1 MSVSAAEVTAA
12 KVKPRRWYRSLFVQV
27 LIGIA
32 LGIATGLAFP
42 DLAEHFRP
50 LGEGFIKLIKM
61 LVAPL
66 IFLVIVT
73 GIAKVGSMKA
83 LGQIGV
89 KALLWFTGATTA
101 ALALGLLVG
110 NLVHPGHGLN
120 IDPTTL
126 DTSALEQKTHGGHM
140 PGAVEFIMNIIP
152 TSVVD
157 AFAQNSL
164 LQVLL
169 FSILFGVALAS
180 FSESAPP
187 ILMDVIDQ
195 ALHVIFRIVGY
206 IMYLAPI
213 GAFGAMAFT
222 VGSYGAGSLKS
233 FGMLIL
239 ACYGAAAV
247 FIAFLALL
255 VKAITGVNA
264 WKFIRYCREEF
275 MLALGTGSSEAVMP
289 RILKKLDN
297 AGCDRAVVGLVVPT
311 GYSFNLDGA
320 AIYLSIAMMF
330 LAQAV
335 GVDLGLGQQL
345 TIMGILILSSKGM
358 AGVPG
363 SAFVALSATAAAIGA
378 FPVATVALLL
388 GADRLM
394 DSMRV
399 FTNLLG
405 NCLATFVVA
414 KWVGMLDKQR
424 MRDVLDGRIAPDDP
438 DDVVAHPH
446 PGREIGA
453 ASAAV
458 AEPDDAPPPSRP
470 TMQEAVGHNV

>member
-1 MSVSAAEVTAA
+1 MSDVATAT
-12 KVKPRRWYRSLFVQV
+12 KPKKQPWYRSLFVQV
-27 LIGIA
+27 LMGIA
-32 LGIATGLAFP
+32 LGIATGVFFP
-42 DLAEHFRP
+42 TFSHHLGP

-61 LVAPL
+61 IVAPL

-83 LGQIGV
+83 LGSIGV
-89 KALLWFTGATTA
+89 KALLWFTAGTTC
-101 ALALGLLVG
+101 ALALGLLIANV
-110 NLVHPGHGLN
+110 VHPGSGLN
-120 IDPTTL
+120 VDPATL
-126 DTSALEQKTHGGHM
+126 DTTALDQKTQGGHL
-140 PGAVEFIMNIIP
+140 PGGVEFVMNIIP
-152 TSVVD
+152 TSVFD
-157 AFAQNSL
+157 AFAQNNL

-169 FSILFGVALAS
+169 FAILFGVALAS

-206 IMYLAPI
+206 IMYLAPL

-222 VGSYGAGSLKS
+222 VGNYGAGSLKS

-239 ACYGAAAV
+239 ACYGAAII
-247 FIAFLALL
+247 FIVVLSL
-255 VKAITGVNA
+255 VVWAITGLNA
-264 WKFIRYCREEF
+264 WKFIKYCREEF

-289 RILKKLDN
+289 RIIKKLDN
-297 AGCDRAVVGLVVPT
+297 AGCDRAVVGLVIPT

-320 AIYLSIAMMF
+320 AIYLSLAMIF

-335 GVDLGLGQQL
+335 GVDLGFGQQL
-345 TIMGILILSSKGM
+345 AIMGILILSSKGM

-378 FPVATVALLL
+378 FPVAAVALLL

-414 KWVGMLDKQR
+414 NWEGLLDKDK
-424 MRDVLDGRIAPDDP
+424 MRAVLDGKITPDDP
-438 DDVVAHPH
+438 DDVAAHPH
-446 PGREIGA
+446 PGGEQHGDAMDSVAIKPAPA
-453 ASAAV
+453 ALPTTSTTEQV
-458 AEPDDAPPPSRP
+458 AS
-470 TMQEAVGHNV
+470 QNV

>member
-1 MSVSAAEVTAA
+1 MSDVEIVARTP
-12 KVKPRRWYRSLFVQV
+12 KQRWYKSLFVQV

-32 LGIATGLAFP
+32 LGIATGLLFP
-42 DLAEHFRP
+42 GFSHHLAP

-61 LVAPL
+61 VVAPL

-83 LGQIGV
+83 LGRIGGQ
-89 KALLWFTGATTA
+89 ALLWFTAATTC
-101 ALALGLLVG
+101 ALGLGLLVG
-110 NLVHPGHGLN
+110 NLVHPGSGLH
-120 IDPTTL
+120 IDPATL
-126 DTSALEQKTHGGHM
+126 DTTALGEKTQGGHL
-140 PGAVEFIMNIIP
+140 PGGVEFVMHIIP

-157 AFAQNSL
+157 AFAQNNL

-169 FSILFGVALAS
+169 FAILFGVALAS

-187 ILMDVIDQ
+187 VLMEVLDQ
-195 ALHVIFRIVGY
+195 ALHVIFRVVGY
-206 IMYLAPI
+206 IMYLAPL

-222 VGSYGAGSLKS
+222 VGNYGAGSLKS

-239 ACYGAAAV
+239 ACYGAALL
-247 FIAFLALL
+247 FIVLL
-255 VKAITGVNA
+255 SIVVKLITGVNA
-264 WKFIRYCREEF
+264 WKFVKYCRAEF

-289 RILKKLDN
+289 RIIKKLDN
-297 AGCDRAVVGLVVPT
+297 AGCDRAVVGLVIPT

-320 AIYLSIAMMF
+320 AIYLSLAMMF

-335 GVDLGLGQQL
+335 GVHLGFGQQL
-345 TIMGILILSSKGM
+345 AIMGILILSSKGM

-378 FPVATVALLL
+378 FPVAAVALLL

-414 KWVGMLDKQR
+414 NWGGLLDKDK
-424 MRDVLDGRIAPDDP
+424 MRAVLDGKITPDDP
-438 DDVVAHPH
+438 DDVTVHPH
-446 PGREIGA
+446 PGHEHLTDTS
-453 ASAAV
+453 ASV
-458 AEPDDAPPPSRP
+458 AIDAPGTLATSIS
-470 TMQEAVGHNV
+470 AKASVNGHA

>member
-1 MSVSAAEVTAA
+1 MSAVQTAA
-12 KVKPRRWYRSLFVQV
+12 TTPKPRRWYRSLFVQV

-42 DLAEHFRP
+42 ELAHHFRP

-89 KALLWFTGATTA
+89 KALLWFTAATTT
-101 ALALGLLVG
+101 ALALGLIVG

-120 IDPTTL
+120 IDPATL
-126 DTSALEQKTHGGHM
+126 DASALDQTTHGGHM

-169 FSILFGVALAS
+169 FAILFGVALAS

-187 ILMDVIDQ
+187 ILMEVMDQ

-222 VGSYGAGSLKS
+222 VGNYGAGSLKS
-233 FGMLIL
+233 FAVLIL
-239 ACYGAAAV
+239 ACYGAALV
-247 FIAFLALL
+247 FILL
-255 VKAITGVNA
+255 LSLVVKVLTGVNA

-335 GVDLGLGQQL
+335 GVNLSVGQQL

-414 KWVGMLDKQR
+414 NWVGMLNKNK
-424 MRDVLDGRIAPDDP
+424 MRDVLDRRVTPDDP

-446 PGREIGA
+446 PGKELA
-453 ASAAV
+453 AAQPAVSAAHDNSPQPAQAALASALTRNA
-458 AEPDDAPPPSRP
+458 
-470 TMQEAVGHNV
+470 

>member
-1 MSVSAAEVTAA
+1 MERYSVSKVEAAARP
-12 KVKPRRWYRSLFVQV
+12 KRWYKSLFVQV

-32 LGIATGLAFP
+32 AGIATGILAP
-42 DLAEHFRP
+42 GLADHFKP

-83 LGQIGV
+83 LGQIGG
-89 KALLWFTGATTA
+89 KAMLWFMTATTC
-101 ALALGLLVG
+101 ALGLGLLVG
-110 NLVHPGHGLN
+110 NLVHPGRGLN
-120 IDPTTL
+120 IDPSTL
-126 DTSALEQKTHGGHM
+126 DTSELDAKTQGGHL
-140 PGAVEFIMNIIP
+140 PGGVEFVMNIIP
-152 TSVVD
+152 TSVFD

-169 FSILFGVALAS
+169 FAVLFGVALAS
-180 FSESAPP
+180 FGESAPP

-206 IMYLAPI
+206 IMYLAPL

-222 VGSYGAGSLKS
+222 VGNYGADSLKS
-233 FGMLIL
+233 FGILIL
-239 ACYGAAAV
+239 ACYGAALV
-247 FIAFLALL
+247 FIVVLSIVVKLL
-255 VKAITGVNA
+255 TGVNA
-264 WKFIRYCREEF
+264 WKFVKYCREEF

-289 RILKKLDN
+289 RIIKKLDN

-320 AIYLSIAMMF
+320 AIYLSLAMMF

-335 GVDLGLGQQL
+335 GVELGIGEQL

-378 FPVATVALLL
+378 FPVAAVALLL

-414 KWVGMLDKQR
+414 KWSGMLDTEK
-424 MRDVLDGRIAPDDP
+424 MHAVLDRGFVPDDP
-438 DDVVAHPH
+438 DDVAAHPH
-446 PGREIGA
+446 PSHEIVLA
-453 ASAAV
+453 PVELTKKSAPVDAEMAV
-458 AEPDDAPPPSRP
+458 RNA
-470 TMQEAVGHNV
+470 

>member
-1 MSVSAAEVTAA
+1 MSEVEIAA
-12 KVKPRRWYRSLFVQV
+12 KPTKQRWYRSLFVQV

-32 LGIATGLAFP
+32 LGIATGILFPEFSHHLA
-42 DLAEHFRP
+42 P

-61 LVAPL
+61 VVSPL

-83 LGQIGV
+83 LGKIGG
-89 KALLWFTGATTA
+89 KALLWFTAATTF
-101 ALALGLLVG
+101 ALGLGLLVG
-110 NLVHPGHGLN
+110 NLVKPGSGLN
-120 IDPTTL
+120 IDPATL
-126 DTSALEQKTHGGHM
+126 DTSALDEKTQGGHL
-140 PGAVEFIMNIIP
+140 PGGVEFVMHIIP
-152 TSVVD
+152 TSVFD
-157 AFAQNSL
+157 AFAQNNL

-169 FSILFGVALAS
+169 FAILFGVALAS

-195 ALHVIFRIVGY
+195 TLHVIFRIVGY
-206 IMYLAPI
+206 IMYLAPL

-222 VGSYGAGSLKS
+222 VGNYGAGSLKS
-233 FGMLIL
+233 FGVLIL
-239 ACYGAAAV
+239 ACYGAALV
-247 FIAFLALL
+247 FIAVLSIV
-255 VKAITGVNA
+255 VKLITGVNA
-264 WKFIRYCREEF
+264 WKFIKYCREEF

-289 RILKKLDN
+289 RIIKKLDN
-297 AGCDRAVVGLVVPT
+297 AGCDRAVVGLVIPT

-320 AIYLSIAMMF
+320 AIYLSLAMMF

-335 GVDLGLGQQL
+335 GVDLGFGEQL
-345 TIMGILILSSKGM
+345 AIMGILILSSKGM

-378 FPVATVALLL
+378 FPVAAVALLL

-414 KWVGMLDKQR
+414 NWEGMLDKDK
-424 MRDVLDGRIAPDDP
+424 MRAVLDGKVTPDDP
-438 DDVVAHPH
+438 DDVTIHPH
-446 PGREIGA
+446 PGHEHLQ
-453 ASAAV
+453 
-458 AEPDDAPPPSRP
+458 DAPARP
-470 TMQEAVGHNV
+470 AIERREALTTNGASEGTVNHHA